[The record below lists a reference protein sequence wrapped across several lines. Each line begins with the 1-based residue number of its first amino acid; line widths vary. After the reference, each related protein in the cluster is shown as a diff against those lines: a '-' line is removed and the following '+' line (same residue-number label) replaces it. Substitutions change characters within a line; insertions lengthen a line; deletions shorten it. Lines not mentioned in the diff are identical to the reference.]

1 MADKTL
7 SKLVSLIAGADSP
20 ELRHAAI
27 LVSGGVGTAKDKG
40 LVKALLKILL
50 ENDAEARPAAL
61 AALGQLRVEEALA
74 PVLELVRQGG
84 PELEIA
90 VQAAGQL
97 GQRGIKALSK
107 IMDETT
113 PSLRSRMAAVLAKSG
128 TGGALVAT
136 AHALLDVDPKV
147 VDAAARSLAA
157 EVPTFHASQ
166 KHALGKF
173 LIDSLKSK
181 DEVSSKA
188 EAAMLRLLGTLHDAG
203 AEDIFWARLAT
214 GTPPEVRAAALHGL
228 GQNAPPTS
236 NSRLQTLLA
245 CATDGD
251 FQIVAPAL
259 MILKKV
265 PVSSK
270 NAKVWL
276 KLLNAPDVAAHRFAV
291 EKLSGLETEEVAR
304 GLLRQLTHAD
314 RILRDEALQALLGFA
329 KGRQALLDNLL
340 EAPNQEEC
348 WDLCRAMDPVAK
360 KFPAGMRSVLFEKAG
375 KYQSQD
381 DRRAAPLWHF
391 LREMDAGW
399 TRDQL
404 DERASALRKKKK
416 YPEAVAF
423 YRLLA
428 HDPACGE
435 DFRFELAATGLKI
448 SNHDTA
454 VDARQA
460 DPALSQFGRLLQNPS
475 FDLLRHVHQAKWL
488 DGNDLFYLGFHFV
501 EQNHR
506 ARDFGKAVLELV
518 AKRLPKSE
526 PGKNAKKKLKS
537 AGAL

>member
-20 ELRHAAI
+20 EMRCAAI
-27 LVSGGVGTAKDKG
+27 LVSGRVGTAKDKG
-40 LVKALLKILL
+40 LVKSLLKILL
-50 ENDAEARPAAL
+50 ENDVETRVAAL
-61 AALGQLRVEEALA
+61 AALGQLRAEEAL
-74 PVLELVRQGG
+74 PSVLELVRQGG
-84 PELEIA
+84 PELEAA
-90 VQAAGQL
+90 VQTAGHL
-97 GQRGIKALSK
+97 GARGIKSLSK
-107 IMDETT
+107 IMAETT

-136 AHALLDVDPKV
+136 AHALLDIDPKV

-166 KHALGKF
+166 KHALSKF

-181 DEVSSKA
+181 EEVSSKA
-188 EAAMLRLLGTLHDAG
+188 EAAMLRLLGSLHDPS
-203 AEDIFWARLAT
+203 AEDMFWSRLAT
-214 GTPPEVRAAALHGL
+214 GIAPEVRASALHGL
-228 GQNAPPTS
+228 GQNDTPTS
-236 NSRLQTLLA
+236 SPRLQSLVA
-245 CATDGD
+245 CATDPD

-259 MILKKV
+259 MILKKI
-265 PVSSK
+265 PVSAKNSK
-270 NAKVWL
+270 YWL
-276 KLLNAPDVAAHRFAV
+276 KLLNAPDVAARRFAV

-304 GLLRQLTHAD
+304 GLLQQMKHAD

-340 EAPNQEEC
+340 DAPTQEEC
-348 WDLCRAMDPVAK
+348 WDLCSAMDPVAK
-360 KFPAGMRSVLFEKAG
+360 RFPAGMRSVLFEKAG
-375 KYQSQD
+375 AYQSHD

-404 DERASALRKKKK
+404 EARASALRKKKK
-416 YPEAVAF
+416 YAEAVAF

-435 DFRFELAATGLKI
+435 NIRFELAATGLKI

-460 DPALSQFGRLLQNPS
+460 DPALAQFGRLLQNPS
-475 FDLLRHVHQAKWL
+475 FDLLRHVNQAKWL

-506 ARDFGKAVLELV
+506 AREFGKAVLELV
-518 AKRLPKSE
+518 AKRLPKAE
-526 PGKNAKKKLKS
+526 VGKNAQKKLKS